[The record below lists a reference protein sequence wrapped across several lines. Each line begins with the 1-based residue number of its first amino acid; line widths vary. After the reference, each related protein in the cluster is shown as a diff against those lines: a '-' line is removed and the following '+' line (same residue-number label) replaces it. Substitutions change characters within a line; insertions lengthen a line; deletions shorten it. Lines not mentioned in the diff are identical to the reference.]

1 MTRLQISINGETK
14 EYHIPVK
21 WDEVSIKQYQ
31 ELMVV
36 AENEDLS
43 DIEIMVRSVAAL
55 TGAEVEHLT
64 KAPIKHLRDVY
75 STLSILTSEMP
86 NNELRRVIE
95 IEGIEYGFIPDMNDL
110 TFGEFVDL
118 DTWLQ
123 DGYKNLVDILVVLY
137 RPVVKRKGE
146 RYIIE
151 EYDTSTTIDRAS
163 IFSKSMSIDS
173 VYGAIVFFCDTGS
186 KLIETTQCYLEM
198 QRKKTNYMEQTEQSR
213 SQAIH

>member
-1 MTRLQISINGETK
+1 MTRLEISINGETK
-14 EYHIPVK
+14 EYQIPVK

-43 DIEIMVRSVAAL
+43 DIEIMVRSIAAL

-75 STLSILTSEMP
+75 STLSELTSKMP

-95 IEGIEYGFIPDMNDL
+95 IEGVEYGFIPDMNDL
-110 TFGEFVDL
+110 TFGEFIDL

-123 DGYKNLVDILVVLY
+123 DGYKNIVDILAILY
-137 RPVVKRKGE
+137 RPISKRKGE

-151 EYDTSTTIDRAS
+151 EYDTSTTTDRGS

-186 KLIETTQCYLEM
+186 KLIETTLYSLEM
-198 QRKKTNYMEQTEQSR
+198 QKKKRNSMEQTKQSR
-213 SQAIH
+213 TQMIH